1 MAMRKQLLQYATT
14 VRQRKRREFLALQL
28 EHIEDEQDR
37 GLGCDGLPDELPSE
51 RQTLL
56 QCAEI
61 SLPTLVGDDDLAVD
75 QRVERQRLSC
85 GDEFGKPRA
94 QVTSASTE

>member
-1 MAMRKQLLQYATT
+1 
-14 VRQRKRREFLALQL
+14 VGDDRR
-28 EHIEDEQDR
+28 
-37 GLGCDGLPDELPSE
+37 
-51 RQTLL
+51 TLL
-56 QCAEI
+56 QCAEF

-75 QRVERQRLSC
+75 ERVARQRLGC